1 VTQRILAFAAAGTL
15 AWLGVSGVAS
25 ASAAVLTPLP
35 SSTGIAGCVAGGT
48 AVSTDPCSF
57 GGASAFTVGAPFAT
71 AEAMATAPPNVGPGA
86 NSALTYYFTIDGPD
100 NGPIAIG
107 IATNLLTSADPDNTA
122 FAGISTSQGT
132 NACAD
137 TNEGLCGGAQ
147 FDGILIE
154 MDEPGQ
160 VYFVHLEAV
169 ASVGIFGGSAFAS
182 ADPFIFVEP
191 TDPNADLYSIRLS
204 DGIANGV
211 APPPGVPEPSTWA
224 MLLLGFA
231 GIAFAG
237 CRGARDTR
245 AS

>member
-1 VTQRILAFAAAGTL
+1 MRILAFVAGGTFALL
-15 AWLGVSGVAS
+15 AVGAIPATS
-25 ASAAVLTPLP
+25 ATVPTPLP
-35 SSTGIAGCVAGGT
+35 NSTGIAGCVAGGT
-48 AVSTDPCSF
+48 AISKDPCSF

-86 NSALTYYFTIDGPD
+86 NSALTFYFTVDGPD

-107 IATNLLTSADPDNTA
+107 IATNLLTFTDTDNTA

-132 NACAD
+132 NVCAD
-137 TNEGLCGGAQ
+137 TNEGLCGGSQ

-160 VYFVHLEAV
+160 VYSIHLEAV

-191 TDPNADLYSIRLS
+191 TDPNAGLSSVRVS
-204 DGIANGV
+204 DGIANAV
-211 APPPGVPEPSTWA
+211 APSSGVPEPSTWT

-231 GIAFAG
+231 GLG
-237 CRGARDTR
+237 LGARR
-245 AS
+245 VGKHKQA

>member
-1 VTQRILAFAAAGTL
+1 MRILAFAAAGTFALL
-15 AWLGVSGVAS
+15 ALGGVAS
-25 ASAAVLTPLP
+25 ASTPLP
-35 SSTGIAGCVAGGT
+35 ASNGVAGCVAGG
-48 AVSTDPCSF
+48 AVVSTDPCSF

-86 NSALTYYFTIDGPD
+86 NSALTYYFTVDGPD

-122 FAGISTSQGT
+122 FSGISTSQGT
-132 NACAD
+132 HVCAD
-137 TNEGLCGGAQ
+137 TNEGLCGGSQ
-147 FDGILIE
+147 FDGTLIE

-160 VYFVHLEAV
+160 VSFIHLEVV

-182 ADPFIFVEP
+182 ADPFIFVES
-191 TDPNADLYSIRLS
+191 TDPNADLYTIRLS
-204 DGIANGV
+204 DGVANGV
-211 APPPGVPEPSTWA
+211 APTPGGVPEPSTWA

-231 GIAFAG
+231 GIGLAG
-237 CRGARDTR
+237 YRRAREPR